1 MNTENTMLREKCE
14 QTKAALAAA
23 LDWIEHTSNEGAANN
38 AGLTKDLRKSIVR
51 AGKLAKAADRKMCV
65 GVYGASQAGK
75 SYLIS
80 TLARSSDKPLLARFG
95 NQTVDFIKHIN
106 PEGGGESTG
115 LVTRFTM
122 DQQTSSSEN
131 HPIHAA
137 LLSEIDLIKI
147 FANSFVHDIKHD
159 DEIDVGP
166 FEEEIA
172 KRLSSLE
179 GSVGQASHFTLEDV
193 YDLEDYC
200 NKKLIRNPYFQA
212 LKRSGYW
219 DACAE
224 LAPSLASHQR
234 QRLFGLLWQD
244 MPIFSDLYATLNAAL
259 EKINYAQ
266 EVFCSPLALF
276 LDQDG
281 IWVRDQDK
289 SIINVSGLHG
299 LGTSSDDTISVVTKT
314 GQSAQISRADIGAL
328 VAELTISMDHQPHDF
343 FEHTDLLDFPG
354 ARTRSEN
361 ANDREQLAL
370 PEKIAGIFLRG
381 KVDYLFDRYS
391 DEQEL
396 TSMLLCVGES
406 NQEVAE
412 VPLVVEEWVS
422 QTHGATPEQR
432 ASIPTSLFFI
442 MTKFDTSFAHGAG
455 KSIDSSRWKT
465 RMEYSLI
472 KAFQEKSPKTKW
484 VQEWHPNTPFNNL
497 FWIRNPYY
505 LQENLFQYDSL
516 DPIVEKDLRDD
527 KKDFVN
533 QIYNAYLEC
542 EEVTQYFS
550 DPTKAFNAAMTLNDG
565 GVSYLIEQLKPICNP
580 DLKNTQV
587 KKNIGSLVHR
597 ALLSLSPYFTDSDL
611 DALAEKKKKEA
622 AAIVRNLGNCL
633 KIRKMGEFLNY
644 LRLPEEEAYSI
655 FVGSERLANKIITG
669 TKKESDKDVS
679 SVQVSALGDDI
690 NALLGLDDEPAEQLE
705 EAAGV
710 RQPMDLAAK
719 FSSDIETNWMEK
731 MRDLASD
738 EAALHYYGLTDETV
752 LNICSELMMA
762 AHGNGLFDKM
772 SDLVR
777 TAQRHKVENQES
789 FRWKQVAP
797 ACGMFN
803 EYISTIGMGGVFAP
817 SGSDILDLRDAPVTV
832 FKANSGGGVELLTEQ
847 GSDFYNLRF
856 ADWIKSVQFMIRENA
871 KIQAGIVGDSEDN
884 SKLGRVIER
893 LETVSAGG

>member
-1 MNTENTMLREKCE
+1 MQTENKLLREKCE
-14 QTKAALAAA
+14 NVRNILADA

-80 TLARSSDKPLLARFG
+80 TLARSSDTPLLARFG
-95 NQTVDFIKHIN
+95 NRTVDFIKHIN

-122 DQQTSSSEN
+122 DRKENSSES

-147 FANSFVHDIKHD
+147 FANSFVHDIKHE
-159 DEIDVGP
+159 DEIDVSP
-166 FEEEIA
+166 FEEEIE
-172 KRLSSLE
+172 KRLSKFDRS
-179 GSVGQASHFTLEDV
+179 GKQQSHFTLDDV

-212 LKRSGYW
+212 LKKSGYW

-224 LAPSLASHQR
+224 IAPRLTVTER
-234 QRLFGLLWQD
+234 QKLFGLLWQD
-244 MPIFSDLYATLNAAL
+244 MPLFSDLYVTLVSTL
-259 EKINYAQ
+259 EKIDHAR

-281 IWVRDQDK
+281 TWVRNQEK

-299 LGTSSDDTISVVTKT
+299 LGTASDDTISVVTMN
-314 GQSAQISRADIGAL
+314 GRSADISRADIGAL

-343 FEHTDLLDFPG
+343 FEYTDLLDFPG

-361 ANDREQLAL
+361 ANDTQQLAS

-412 VPLVVEEWVS
+412 VPLVVEDWVS
-422 QTHGATPEQR
+422 QTHGSTPEQR
-432 ASIPTSLFFI
+432 ADIPTSLFFI

-472 KAFQEKSPKTKW
+472 KAFQEKSPKTRW
-484 VQEWHPNTPFNNL
+484 VQEWHPDSPFNNL

-505 LQENLFQYDSL
+505 LQENLFDYECKE
-516 DPIVEKDLRDD
+516 PIIEKDLRED
-527 KKDFVN
+527 KKDFIN

-542 EEVTQYFS
+542 DEVGRYFS
-550 DPTKAFNAAMTLNDG
+550 DPATAFKAAMTLNDG
-565 GVSYLIEQLKPICNP
+565 GVSYLIEKLKPICNP
-580 DLKNTQV
+580 TLKIAQV
-587 KKNIGSLVHR
+587 EKNIESAIHR
-597 ALLSLSPYFTDSDL
+597 ALVSLSPYYTDSDI
-611 DALAEKKKKEA
+611 DALTEKKKAEA
-622 AAIVRNLGNCL
+622 LAIVRKLANCL
-633 KIRKMGEFLNY
+633 NMRKLGEFLNY
-644 LRLPEEEAYSI
+644 LRLSEEEAYSI
-655 FVGSERLANKIITG
+655 FVGSERIANKIITG
-669 TKKESDKDVS
+669 TKKDSDKDVS
-679 SVQVSALGDDI
+679 SVQVNALGADI
-690 NALLGLDDEPAEQLE
+690 SELLGLDEEPAVEVDE
-705 EAAGV
+705 IS
-710 RQPMDLAAK
+710 QPIDLAAK
-719 FSSDIETNWMEK
+719 FSSDIEANWMEK
-731 MRDLASD
+731 MRDLASND
-738 EAALHYYGLTDETV
+738 AALHYYGVTDETV
-752 LNICSELMMA
+752 LNICSELMTA
-762 AHGNGLFDKM
+762 AHGNGLFNKM

-777 TAQRHKVENQES
+777 AAQQHKIENQES

-797 ACGMFN
+797 ACSLFN
-803 EYISTIGMGGVFAP
+803 EYISTVGMGGVFAP
-817 SGSDILDLRDAPVTV
+817 SGREILDLRDKPVTV
-832 FKANSGGGVELLTEQ
+832 FKPNSGVGVENLLEQ
-847 GSDFYNLRF
+847 GSDFYNSRF
-856 ADWIKSVQFMIRENA
+856 ADWIKSIHFMVRENA

-884 SKLGRVIER
+884 SKLGRVIDG
-893 LETVSAGG
+893 LETISAGE